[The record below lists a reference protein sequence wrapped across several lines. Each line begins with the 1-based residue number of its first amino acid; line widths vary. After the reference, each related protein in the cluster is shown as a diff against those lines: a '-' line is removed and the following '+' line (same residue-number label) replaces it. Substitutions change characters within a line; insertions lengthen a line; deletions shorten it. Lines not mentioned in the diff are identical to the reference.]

1 MATNKPRITV
11 TLEEQDYAVLQR
23 LSELQGGSMSRIV
36 SELMSEVTP
45 VLTKVV
51 ESLEI
56 AKRAQADV
64 KVNLKKVVDEAEQ
77 DLKPLADQVLNQFD
91 MFNAELSRVA
101 ASMPANDGAARAR
114 RSSGGG
120 EGAGPQPVIT
130 GAMKSQRRAKKGE
143 GEVLEAVPVSSK
155 SASKRAK

>member
-1 MATNKPRITV
+1 
-11 TLEEQDYAVLQR
+11 
-23 LSELQGGSMSRIV
+23 MSRIV
-36 SELMSEVTP
+36 SELISEVTP
-45 VLTKVV
+45 VLAKVV

-101 ASMPANDGAARAR
+101 ASLPANDGAARER

-120 EGAGPQPVIT
+120 GDAGPQPVIT

-143 GEVLEAVPVSSK
+143 GEVLEAVSSGSK
-155 SASKRAK
+155 SASKRVK